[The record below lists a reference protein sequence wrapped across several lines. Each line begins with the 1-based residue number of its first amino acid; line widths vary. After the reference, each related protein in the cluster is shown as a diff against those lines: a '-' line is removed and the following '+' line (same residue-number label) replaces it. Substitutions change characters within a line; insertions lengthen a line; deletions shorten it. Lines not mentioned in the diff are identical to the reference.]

1 MPKEKEFFG
10 SNQLVMGLGQTISS
24 FGSAA
29 SFRTSRPCPWPSSDW
44 GRLAVGRAADGR
56 AGVTRKTAAAARL
69 ESMLFKKC
77 RR

>member
-1 MPKEKEFFG
+1 MPKEKDLLWQQSAGDGFG
-10 SNQLVMGLGQTISS
+10 ADHLLFWQRCL
-24 FGSAA
+24 
-29 SFRTSRPCPWPSSDW
+29 FRTSRPCPWPSSDW

>member
-1 MPKEKEFFG
+1 
-10 SNQLVMGLGQTISS
+10 
-24 FGSAA
+24 
-29 SFRTSRPCPWPSSDW
+29 
-44 GRLAVGRAADGR
+44 LAVGRAADGR